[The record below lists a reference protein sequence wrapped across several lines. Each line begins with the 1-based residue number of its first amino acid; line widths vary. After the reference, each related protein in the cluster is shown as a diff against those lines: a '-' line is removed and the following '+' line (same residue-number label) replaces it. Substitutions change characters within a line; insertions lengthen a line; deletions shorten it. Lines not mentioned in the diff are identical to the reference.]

1 MTEVRMTR
9 PQIIPA
15 TTKITAAWKRNTDA
29 IDGLSRVARAIVAVP
44 AEARTKA
51 FAAAEDSYRQTARE
65 LGYDET
71 EVQEWTAG
79 IMFRLRAEVALIERA
94 KQKNKAENDVG
105 RIPTEPRRGAHDG
118 G

>member
-1 MTEVRMTR
+1 MAEVRMTR

-29 IDGLSRVARAIVAVP
+29 MDGLSRVARAMVALP

-51 FAAAEDSYRQTARE
+51 FAAAEESYRQTARE

-71 EVQEWTAG
+71 EVEEWTAG
-79 IMFRLRAEVALIERA
+79 IMFRLRADVALIERG
-94 KQKNKAENDVG
+94 KA
-105 RIPTEPRRGAHDG
+105 RRTRLRTR
-118 G
+118 

>member
-44 AEARTKA
+44 AEAQLGQRLSPQLK
-51 FAAAEDSYRQTARE
+51 TA
-65 LGYDET
+65 
-71 EVQEWTAG
+71 
-79 IMFRLRAEVALIERA
+79 IA
-94 KQKNKAENDVG
+94 KRPEN
-105 RIPTEPRRGAHDG
+105 
-118 G
+118 